1 MMAKIFGH
9 AHWHVLQ
16 PQYKFRRDWHITFKI
31 MHFLAFFAVVPL
43 LDFIQFRR
51 LVLFLELGSP
61 MWIIHTGY
69 MTPKYTKSIVH
80 HIKVYW

>member
-16 PQYKFRRDWHITFKI
+16 PQYKFRRDWHITLKI

-43 LDFIQFRR
+43 LGFQKVGNM
-51 LVLFLELGSP
+51 VLKSGLPL
-61 MWIIHTGY
+61 WII
-69 MTPKYTKSIVH
+69 
-80 HIKVYW
+80 